1 VDGALFIAVS
11 DGAGSA
17 PLSRL
22 GSKCSVQTGIAVAK
36 SVERSLR
43 TVHEA
48 DLDVVASHVISRIQ
62 LELCHLARTVD
73 EPLQSFACTVI
84 LVVIFDTHGLVLQ
97 VGDGAVVAEDADGST
112 YLLSRPDHGEYLNE
126 TSFVT
131 SCDALMKVQ
140 KVLCRQPLR
149 RVAALTDGLERL
161 ALNMQTW
168 EPHQP
173 FFEPLFHFAGR
184 PHASTA
190 ELAAFLNSERVNGLT
205 DDDKTLVLAIR

>member
-1 VDGALFIAVS
+1 MWKVVGASVTGSGHVRTGRACDDASLFAIVRDCSVDGALFIAVS

-97 VGDGAVVAEDADGST
+97 VGDG
-112 YLLSRPDHGEYLNE
+112 
-126 TSFVT
+126 
-131 SCDALMKVQ
+131 
-140 KVLCRQPLR
+140 
-149 RVAALTDGLERL
+149 
-161 ALNMQTW
+161 
-168 EPHQP
+168 
-173 FFEPLFHFAGR
+173 
-184 PHASTA
+184 
-190 ELAAFLNSERVNGLT
+190 
-205 DDDKTLVLAIR
+205 